1 MQVLIAHRD
10 AEIGEQLAQMVT
22 DYTSHDCDLVGSA
35 PAALDWARRHARC
48 SLLITQLEG
57 DDYDGLAVG
66 AALSEAFPGLQTVFL
81 PGYLADEQRLE
92 VADTKVFP
100 EPIDGE
106 ALLAAIER
114 AESATAETPDFFHVA
129 DVVQMCC
136 LSQRSGALQMVKD
149 NRSGI
154 LFLKHGSIA
163 HAETA
168 GRRGRDAFQEIA
180 SWGLVEFA
188 YDRSVRPPVET
199 IHDSWDDM
207 LMELFDRKREPG
219 EEQEQQEEERRSA

>member
-10 AEIGEQLAQMVT
+10 AELGEQLAQMVS
-22 DYTSHDCDLVGSA
+22 DYTAHECDLAGSA
-35 PAALDWARRHARC
+35 PAALDWGRRHARC

-66 AALSEAFPGLQTVFL
+66 AALSETFPGLQTLFL
-81 PGYLADEQRLE
+81 PTYPAEEQRLG

-106 ALLAAIER
+106 ALLSAIAR
-114 AESATAETPDFFHVA
+114 AESATAESPDLFHVA

-136 LSQRSGALQMVKD
+136 LSRRSGAVQIVKE

-154 LFLKHGSIA
+154 LFLRHGA
-163 HAETA
+163 VVHAETT
-168 GRRGRDAFQEIA
+168 GRRGRDAFMEIA
-180 SWGLVEFA
+180 GWKHVEFA

-199 IHDSWDDM
+199 IKETWDQM
-207 LMELFDRKREPG
+207 LIEFLELNKAAET
-219 EEQEQQEEERRSA
+219 EQEERRSA